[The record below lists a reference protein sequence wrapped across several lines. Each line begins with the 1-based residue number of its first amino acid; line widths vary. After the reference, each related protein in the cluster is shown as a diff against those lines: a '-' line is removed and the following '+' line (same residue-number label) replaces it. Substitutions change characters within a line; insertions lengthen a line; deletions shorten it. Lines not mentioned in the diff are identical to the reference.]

1 MRDVAVVAYQLTV
14 PVLSLPLF
22 HQLKGYVF
30 QLYIQQSKSTL
41 LFCFVHPPSESLRRH
56 VRLSHERKSPD
67 HPQTALKRTH
77 LLTNGSYESHRPY
90 HYIKQE
96 WRGSAVEPT
105 FTSIPLSKSFP
116 SSPFRHNATR
126 RTALLLRCIFS
137 LCTCA
142 WQSDQ

>member
-56 VRLSHERKSPD
+56 VRLSHERKSPRSS
-67 HPQTALKRTH
+67 A
-77 LLTNGSYESHRPY
+77 NGFE
-90 HYIKQE
+90 KD
-96 WRGSAVEPT
+96 T
-105 FTSIPLSKSFP
+105 FAYQWKL
-116 SSPFRHNATR
+116 
-126 RTALLLRCIFS
+126 
-137 LCTCA
+137 
-142 WQSDQ
+142 